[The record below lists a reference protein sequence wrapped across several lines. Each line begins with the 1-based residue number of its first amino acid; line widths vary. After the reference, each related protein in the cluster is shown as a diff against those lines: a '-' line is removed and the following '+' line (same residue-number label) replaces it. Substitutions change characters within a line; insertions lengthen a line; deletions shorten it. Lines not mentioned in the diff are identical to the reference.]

1 MASCKVVVH
10 CRYWCLKRERKG
22 AETRNGL
29 NVFRFEPTFAVKVH
43 ILNEKT
49 SGCISKLKSHKTKA
63 FDVFFLLALH

>member
-1 MASCKVVVH
+1 M
-10 CRYWCLKRERKG
+10 ETRKG
-22 AETRNGL
+22 P

-49 SGCISKLKSHKTKA
+49 SGCISKLKSHKMKA